1 MSKHPSH
8 SSESDQE
15 IPAEVSAEVVPGWL
29 ILLGLFVLVLVVV
42 VLAVPNCQGSG
53 PEQPQ
58 QLPVEEGVKTVDEA
72 LAAGGVSSSGD
83 TNVTTAFA
91 AYSWDELKDIA
102 QEISA
107 SGSAEAAQ
115 AVAQKYHLVNDD
127 GKLTGDSKPFTWDD
141 GTSGAV
147 QIAGFY
153 HDDKTGGGKAGITFM
168 TRDCLPEKHY
178 MNASAT
184 NDGGWELSDL
194 RAALNEQDAAWMPSE
209 ITANIV
215 AVDKATN
222 NIGLTDYEDVVTL
235 TSDDVWLY
243 SKTELCGTIAY
254 PTPTPMYTEIL
265 ESEGTQYQ
273 LFSDASVADKEAS
286 PLLLKRNDEE
296 ATVWWTRSPMPD
308 VNTGNGY
315 FVVLKAGLTD
325 DFAYYPDNE
334 YGIVL
339 GFCF

>member
-1 MSKHPSH
+1 MPELPSQ
-8 SSESDQE
+8 SPEPEQG
-15 IPAEVSAEVVPGWL
+15 ASAEASASEVPGWL
-29 ILLGLFVLVLVVV
+29 ILLGLFVLVLVAVV
-42 VLAVPNCQGSG
+42 IAVPSCQSPRQEQQQQ
-53 PEQPQ
+53 PE
-58 QLPVEEGVKTVDEA
+58 VEEGVKTVDEA
-72 LAAGGVSSSGD
+72 LAAGGVSSNGD
-83 TNVTTAFA
+83 SNVTTAFA

-102 QEISA
+102 QEIAA
-107 SGSAEAAQ
+107 SGSNEAAQ

-127 GKLTGDSKPFTWDD
+127 GKLTGDSKPFNWDD
-141 GTSGAV
+141 GTAGAV

-153 HDDKTGGGKAGITFM
+153 HDDKTGGGKAGITFI
-168 TRDCLPEKHY
+168 TRDCLPEKQY

-184 NDGGWELSDL
+184 NDGGWEASDL
-194 RAALNEQDAAWMPSE
+194 RTALKEQDALRLPSE
-209 ITANIV
+209 ISANIV
-215 AVDKATN
+215 TVDKATN

-254 PTPTPMYTEIL
+254 PTPTLMYTEIL

-273 LFSDASVADKEAS
+273 LLSDASVTDKEAS
-286 PLLLKRNDEE
+286 PLLLKRNGEE

-315 FVVLKAGLTD
+315 FVVLKAGVTD